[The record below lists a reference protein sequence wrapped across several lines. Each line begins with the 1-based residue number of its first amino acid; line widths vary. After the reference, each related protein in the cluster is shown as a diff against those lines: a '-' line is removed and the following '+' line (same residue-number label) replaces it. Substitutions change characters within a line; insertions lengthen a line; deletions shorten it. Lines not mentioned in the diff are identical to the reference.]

1 MMQIAVETGPDP
13 FVLPA
18 SADLVYLGER
28 FCVARF
34 LEHSEL
40 VMDRAEEIRTH
51 GKEAFLSLPS
61 YITESEWPV
70 IIKTVEPLLDHVDGI
85 LSSDIAILR
94 RFRDRTRLRYFGPC
108 FNQENYNLLW
118 EDVGVEGIRVFPP
131 TLPLL
136 EQIENRGELILE
148 IQAFGH
154 IPFGATPRCLI
165 RIWKSCEECGIPL
178 RLLHQDGE
186 MIVDGNTYRT
196 APITSCHLDYARLRS
211 IDIGSLVVETFGLD
225 EDDLDR
231 AIEDLRAARPPSGHF
246 GEMCNGLYRGHS
258 EVTTETGIWCRWYDR
273 TE

>member
-1 MMQIAVETGPDP
+1 MQIAVETGPDP

-18 SADLVYLGER
+18 GAELVYLGER
-28 FCVARF
+28 FCLARF
-34 LEHSEL
+34 LEHAEL
-40 VMDRAEEIRTH
+40 IVGRVREIRAR

-61 YITESEWPV
+61 YVTESEWPLV
-70 IIKTVEPLLDHVDGI
+70 IETVDPLLDHVDGI

-94 RFRDRTRLRYFGPC
+94 KFRDRTRLRYFGPC
-108 FNQENYNLLW
+108 FNQENYDLLW

-178 RLLHQDGE
+178 SLLHQDGE
-186 MIVDGNTYRT
+186 IIVDGNTYRT
-196 APITSCHLDYARLRS
+196 APIASCHLEYDRLRT
-211 IDIGSLVVETFGLD
+211 IGVGSLVVETFGLD
-225 EDDLDR
+225 ADGVDR
-231 AIEDLRAARPPSGHF
+231 IIESLRTARPPGGAF
-246 GEMCNGLYRGHS
+246 GEMCNGLYRGRP
-258 EVTTETGIWCRWYDR
+258 EMTTETGIWSRWYDR
-273 TE
+273 T